1 MTLQHDS
8 GTPMTIGLTGLT
20 GIGTNPAALIEPQ
33 TLSDIANNRSLVLI
47 DTKVAEL
54 EALTIGI

>member
-47 DTKVAEL
+47 DTKVADL
-54 EALTIGI
+54 KR